1 MREGCGHYPEIFHI
15 VRAYREDIGQSS
27 LYALIFLR
35 RNIVIEEKEVLL
47 TRKEMCSYLN
57 ICLSCVDRLD
67 IPRMKIGRSVRFRKS
82 DVDNWLSEHKSRES
96 KPAVV
101 NVRRSLRVGEA
112 PWQ

>member
-1 MREGCGHYPEIFHI
+1 M
-15 VRAYREDIGQSS
+15 
-27 LYALIFLR
+27 L
-35 RNIVIEEKEVLL
+35 EEKEVLL

-67 IPRMKIGRSVRFRKS
+67 IPRMKIGRSVRIRKS

-101 NVRRSLRVGEA
+101 TVRRSLRVGEV

>member
-1 MREGCGHYPEIFHI
+1 M
-15 VRAYREDIGQSS
+15 
-27 LYALIFLR
+27 
-35 RNIVIEEKEVLL
+35 EKEVLL

-82 DVDNWLSEHKSRES
+82 DVDAWLMEHQRREPCE

-101 NVRRSLRVGEA
+101 TVRRSFRVGEA